1 MSVCKFYEIRMGDD
15 TMKLR
20 NKLILLLL
28 VCLLLSTSCLPA
40 FAAAADEAQQD
51 AAPVSGVQQSL
62 TINAKAAMLVDLN
75 TGRVVYEQN
84 ADEIVYP
91 ASLTKI
97 MTCLLA
103 LENGNLSSTVT
114 VSEAALSDLDP
125 NSSTAGLQVG
135 EQMTLENMLYCMMIP
150 SGNEACNAVAEH
162 IAGSVSDFVRMMN
175 ERAYEL
181 GCENTHFSNPH
192 GLHEQ
197 EHYTTARDLVKI
209 TQAALKSENFKQIVN
224 TPEYELPATNLSE
237 PRTLRTTNQLIY
249 KNSNNSYYYPRA
261 MGIKT
266 GYTSAA
272 GRCVISC
279 AKDDELY
286 FLAVVCGA
294 ETVIQES
301 GDLLMQ
307 SFPECIRLFDYGFDN
322 FSYVTAVSPL
332 YPIAQV
338 AVSHTAGAEAVAL
351 APAREIKVLL
361 PNDYD
366 SSLLTQDITLQ
377 SQSVEAPV
385 RAGDVLG
392 KVSISYHGEL
402 LGETELLAI
411 ADVARSEFSA
421 AADNT
426 GSYIQKNW
434 WKWVVIVIVLFVVA
448 FLVLL
453 LVLRLRQQRQRLR
466 RLEQRRRA
474 LEQRERNRRMG
485 GGFDDDEA

>member
-1 MSVCKFYEIRMGDD
+1 MKQQRILSLMLAVCM
-15 TMKLR
+15 LA
-20 NKLILLLL
+20 
-28 VCLLLSTSCLPA
+28 CLFCTPA
-40 FAAAADEAQQD
+40 LAAAAEAAEGTTVAQQ
-51 AAPVSGVQQSL
+51 PFSV
-62 TINAKAAMLVDLN
+62 NAKAAMLVDLN

-84 ADEIVYP
+84 ADERIYP

-97 MTCLLA
+97 MTCLIA
-103 LENGNLSSTVT
+103 LENGNLSSIVT
-114 VSEAALSDLDP
+114 VSESALANLDP

-162 IAGSVSDFVRMMN
+162 IAGSTADFVRMMN

-192 GLHEQ
+192 GLHDED
-197 EHYTTARDLVKI
+197 HYTTARDLVKI

-224 TPEYELPATNLSE
+224 TAEYELPATNLSE
-237 PRTLRTTNQLIY
+237 PRKLKTTNQLIY
-249 KNSNNSYYYPRA
+249 KNSNNPFYYSRA

-279 AKDDELY
+279 AKDDGMY

-294 ETVIQES
+294 ETSVLEN
-301 GDLLMQ
+301 GDLQME
-307 SFPECIRLFDYGFDN
+307 SFPECIRLFDYGFDQ

-338 AVSHTAGAEAVAL
+338 SVSHSAGSEAVAL
-351 APAREIKVLL
+351 APATDIKVLL
-361 PNDYD
+361 PNGYD
-366 SSLLTQDITLQ
+366 EALLVQQIELNAQTVD
-377 SQSVEAPV
+377 APV

-392 KVSISYHGEL
+392 SVSVSYDGEV
-402 LGETELLAI
+402 LGTTELLAI
-411 ADVARSEFSA
+411 ADVARSEISA

-426 GSYIQKNW
+426 GAYIQQNW
-434 WKWVVIVIVLFVVA
+434 WKWVVIVIVVLVA
-448 FLVLL
+448 LCAALL
-453 LVLRLRQQRQRLR
+453 LALQVHKRRERLR
-466 RLEQRRRA
+466 RLEKRRRA
-474 LEQRERNRRMG
+474 LEQRERRQRFG
-485 GGFDDDEA
+485 GYDDDDV

>member
-1 MSVCKFYEIRMGDD
+1 
-15 TMKLR
+15 MKQR
-20 NKLILLLL
+20 KLLSALLL
-28 VCLLLSTSCLPA
+28 VCVLLSLSCAPVS
-40 FAAAADEAQQD
+40 AAAADAAAGEAAASAAQQ
-51 AAPVSGVQQSL
+51 PL
-62 TINAKAAMLVDLN
+62 HINAKAAMLVDLN

-84 ADEIVYP
+84 ADERIYP

-103 LENGNLSSTVT
+103 LENGNLSSIVT
-114 VSEAALSDLDP
+114 VSEAALSNLDP

-162 IAGSVSDFVRMMN
+162 IAGSVADFVRMMN

-181 GCENTHFSNPH
+181 GCEGTHFNNPH
-192 GLHEQ
+192 GLHE
-197 EHYTTARDLVKI
+197 EDHYTTVRDLVKI

-224 TPEYELPATNLSE
+224 TAEYELPATNLSE

-249 KNSNNSYYYPRA
+249 KNSNNPFYYPRA

-279 AKDDELY
+279 AKDDGMY

-294 ETVIQES
+294 DTSIQEN
-301 GDLLMQ
+301 GDLLME
-307 SFPECIRLFDYGFDN
+307 SFPECIRLFDYGFDQ

-338 AVSHTAGAEAVAL
+338 AVSHSAGSEAVAV
-351 APAREIKVLL
+351 APAKDIKVLL
-361 PNDYD
+361 PNGYD
-366 SSLLTQDITLQ
+366 EALLVQDIALTAQ
-377 SQSVEAPV
+377 TVEAPV

-392 KVSISYHGEL
+392 TVSISYNGEVL
-402 LGETELLAI
+402 DTTDLLAI
-411 ADVARSEFSA
+411 ADVARSEISA

-426 GSYIQKNW
+426 GTYIQQNW
-434 WKWVVIVIVLFVVA
+434 WKWVVIVIVLVVA
-448 FLVLL
+448 AFFVLL
-453 LVLRLRQQRQRLR
+453 IALQMRRRRQRLK

-474 LEQRERNRRMG
+474 LEARERRRQFG
-485 GGFDDDEA
+485 GIDDDEV

>member
-1 MSVCKFYEIRMGDD
+1 MKQRKLLSV
-15 TMKLR
+15 
-20 NKLILLLL
+20 LLL
-28 VCLLLSTSCLPA
+28 VCVLLSLSCAPV
-40 FAAAADEAQQD
+40 FAAAADAVAGEA
-51 AAPVSGVQQSL
+51 AAAAVQQPL
-62 TINAKAAMLVDLN
+62 HINAKAAMLVDLN

-84 ADEIVYP
+84 ADERIYP

-103 LENGNLSSTVT
+103 LENGNLSSIVT
-114 VSEAALSDLDP
+114 VSEAALSNLDP

-162 IAGSVSDFVRMMN
+162 IAGSVADFVRMMN

-181 GCENTHFSNPH
+181 GCEGTHFNNPH
-192 GLHEQ
+192 GLHE
-197 EHYTTARDLVKI
+197 EDHYTTVRDLVKI

-224 TPEYELPATNLSE
+224 TAEYELPATNLSE

-249 KNSNNSYYYPRA
+249 KNSNNPFYYPRA
-261 MGIKT
+261 IGIKT

-279 AKDDELY
+279 AKDDGMY

-294 ETVIQES
+294 DTSIQEN

-307 SFPECIRLFDYGFDN
+307 SFPECIRLFDYGFDQ
-322 FSYVTAVSPL
+322 FSYVTTVSPL

-338 AVSHTAGAEAVAL
+338 AVSHSAGSEAVAV
-351 APAREIKVLL
+351 APAKDIKVLL
-361 PNDYD
+361 PNGYD
-366 SSLLTQDITLQ
+366 EALLVQDIALTAQ
-377 SQSVEAPV
+377 TVEAPV

-392 KVSISYHGEL
+392 TVSISYNGEV
-402 LGETELLAI
+402 LGTTELLAI
-411 ADVARSEFSA
+411 ADVARSEISA

-426 GSYIQKNW
+426 GTYIQRNW
-434 WKWVVIVIVLFVVA
+434 WKWVVIVIILVVA
-448 FLVLL
+448 AFFVLL
-453 LVLRLRQQRQRLR
+453 IALQMRRRRQRLK

-474 LEQRERNRRMG
+474 LEARERRRQF
-485 GGFDDDEA
+485 GGFDDDEV